1 LIVGFEGLK
10 ASLVT
15 GKRSLLRES
24 RSKRVFL
31 PDTVVAELELNGV
44 RPPPD
49 KIEEEERDLGTK
61 RTRENLIHKC
71 NESVEIVE
79 AGCKLPTPRYEEMG

>member
-1 LIVGFEGLK
+1 M
-10 ASLVT
+10 
-15 GKRSLLRES
+15 
-24 RSKRVFL
+24 FL

-49 KIEEEERDLGTK
+49 KNEEEERDLGTK

-71 NESVEIVE
+71 NESVEIDQ
-79 AGCKLPTPRYEEMG
+79 ASCKLPTSLIEEKG